1 MIIYPIQ
8 FSTYRPKDYSKVL
21 GSRKKKKL
29 RSCSSIAS
37 KKKKNLNQVS
47 PQEYGAVPISLTRGR
62 ILISRFCL
70 IMPSVSPIMV
80 TRLFSSLYC
89 VRKIELLF

>member
-1 MIIYPIQ
+1 MIEQ
-8 FSTYRPKDYSKVL
+8 CKFMVKKSLSTEDSYDIVSVYSY
-21 GSRKKKKL
+21 SRKTWLKTY
-29 RSCSSIAS
+29 IF
-37 KKKKNLNQVS
+37 
-47 PQEYGAVPISLTRGR
+47 
-62 ILISRFCL
+62 ISRFCL